1 MNLEA
6 KLKEIFGYDNFR
18 NGQKQIIEQ
27 VLDGQATL
35 GILPT
40 GAGKSICYQLPAL
53 IQPGLTLV
61 ISPLISLMKDQ
72 VDQLNIAGIP
82 ATFINST
89 LEDSESYQRMRQVEN
104 GEIKLLFV
112 APERF
117 SLDYFNAFLQK
128 LPIDL
133 VAIDE
138 AHCISQWGHDFRPSY
153 VDFASHLQYLTTNPT
168 VLALTATATP
178 KVADDI
184 QKLLSIS
191 PSHTIKTGFL
201 RENLRFE
208 VVKGMDKRTFLKNY
222 LKNQESEAAGIIYAS
237 TRKEVEEICEWLNH
251 NHFKAVRYHAGLSE
265 QERQINQ
272 ELFLFDEVPIMV
284 ATNAF
289 GMGINKPNVR
299 FVIHYALPATIESYY
314 QEAGRAGRDG
324 LESDAILLFSP
335 NDLRIRNFLIEQSEG
350 DEAHKEH
357 EYEKLRQ
364 MQAYT
369 SAETCLQRYILQYFG
384 DEGEDCKKCSN
395 CLDERELLDITID
408 AQKVLSC
415 VVRMGERFGKT
426 AVAQVLIGS
435 KNKNIAKWNFE
446 SLSTFGIMKNHSQKT
461 VGELIDF
468 LSAESYLNITSGKFP
483 LLLLSAQGLKVLKGQ
498 IKVYRKASLII
509 ESKTKISHHFDEECF
524 ASIRALRL
532 ELAKEEGVPPF
543 MIFSDSA
550 LKEMA
555 QVLPDSQ
562 SQFLQIS
569 GVGPVKLKKYGRLF
583 IDKISE
589 YKKS

>member
-1 MNLEA
+1 
-6 KLKEIFGYDNFR
+6 
-18 NGQKQIIEQ
+18 
-27 VLDGQATL
+27 
-35 GILPT
+35 
-40 GAGKSICYQLPAL
+40 
-53 IQPGLTLV
+53 
-61 ISPLISLMKDQ
+61 
-72 VDQLNIAGIP
+72 
-82 ATFINST
+82 
-89 LEDSESYQRMRQVEN
+89 
-104 GEIKLLFV
+104 
-112 APERF
+112 
-117 SLDYFNAFLQK
+117 
-128 LPIDL
+128 
-133 VAIDE
+133 
-138 AHCISQWGHDFRPSY
+138 
-153 VDFASHLQYLTTNPT
+153 
-168 VLALTATATP
+168 
-178 KVADDI
+178 
-184 QKLLSIS
+184 
-191 PSHTIKTGFL
+191 
-201 RENLRFE
+201 
-208 VVKGMDKRTFLKNY
+208 MDKRTFLKNY

-251 NHFKAVRYHAGLSE
+251 NHFKSVRYHAGLSE

-324 LESDAILLFSP
+324 LESDANLLFSP

>member
-1 MNLEA
+1 
-6 KLKEIFGYDNFR
+6 
-18 NGQKQIIEQ
+18 
-27 VLDGQATL
+27 
-35 GILPT
+35 
-40 GAGKSICYQLPAL
+40 
-53 IQPGLTLV
+53 
-61 ISPLISLMKDQ
+61 
-72 VDQLNIAGIP
+72 
-82 ATFINST
+82 
-89 LEDSESYQRMRQVEN
+89 
-104 GEIKLLFV
+104 
-112 APERF
+112 
-117 SLDYFNAFLQK
+117 
-128 LPIDL
+128 
-133 VAIDE
+133 
-138 AHCISQWGHDFRPSY
+138 
-153 VDFASHLQYLTTNPT
+153 
-168 VLALTATATP
+168 
-178 KVADDI
+178 
-184 QKLLSIS
+184 
-191 PSHTIKTGFL
+191 
-201 RENLRFE
+201 
-208 VVKGMDKRTFLKNY
+208 
-222 LKNQESEAAGIIYAS
+222 
-237 TRKEVEEICEWLNH
+237 
-251 NHFKAVRYHAGLSE
+251 
-265 QERQINQ
+265 
-272 ELFLFDEVPIMV
+272 
-284 ATNAF
+284 
-289 GMGINKPNVR
+289 
-299 FVIHYALPATIESYY
+299 
-314 QEAGRAGRDG
+314 
-324 LESDAILLFSP
+324 
-335 NDLRIRNFLIEQSEG
+335 
-350 DEAHKEH
+350 
-357 EYEKLRQ
+357 

-468 LSAESYLNITSGKFP
+468 LSAEGYLNITSGKFP

-555 QVLPDSQ
+555 QVLPDSP

-569 GVGPVKLKKYGRLF
+569 GVGPVKLEKYGTLF